1 MTQLNRRLSV
11 VGGLGVFPAVRL
23 SLPSRR
29 LFAYLGLHSEPVS
42 RARAA
47 GALWTDLPE
56 SQGRANLRRA
66 TWQSPPGWIA
76 AEGDTISLL
85 AEVDLSSARA
95 TAVRAVGGG
104 ILSLDEIA
112 LLSHDLLSGWNE
124 EWVLADQD
132 TFRLLRVQAL
142 EAACRTMAARG
153 LFALATQAGTA
164 ALAAEP
170 LRESAAAALIYA
182 HLGEGNRYAA
192 AQRNRDFSRTLLEEL
207 GVGPDPSLTA
217 AVIAAV
223 DGRSVEDTGPVPVL
237 TPIRRS
243 VR

>member
-11 VGGLGVFPAVRL
+11 VGGLGVFPSVRL

-29 LFAYLGLHSEPVS
+29 LFAYLGLHNEPVS
-42 RARAA
+42 RARVA

-56 SQGRANLRRA
+56 SQSRANLRRA
-66 TWQSPPGWIA
+66 TWQSPPGWIEA
-76 AEGDTISLL
+76 DGDSIELL
-85 AEVDLSSARA
+85 ADVDLSAARA
-95 TAVRAVGGG
+95 TAVRAIGGG
-104 ILSLDEIA
+104 ILSLDEIS

-142 EAACRTMAARG
+142 EAACRTMSARG

-170 LRESAAAALIYA
+170 LRESAAAALIHA

-192 AQRNRDFSRTLLEEL
+192 ARRFRDFSRTLHDEL

-217 AVIAAV
+217 AVTAAV
-223 DGRSVEDTGPVPVL
+223 AGLSIEDTAPVPVL
-237 TPIRRS
+237 TPLRRS
-243 VR
+243 AR